1 MKLKRKF
8 FVIALAFMMVFSM
21 LPMQG
26 FASDSV
32 PTLFIC
38 RSETDFIKD
47 NSNLSID
54 KYNGSITLGATSQ
67 FGNKQIESVY
77 LVTIQASAKLSIHTK
92 SIWDEEIGD
101 FKVDNNITSTF
112 NTPLN
117 TANSIS
123 LPNDD
128 GETIDP
134 PKEINAANF
143 SNYIVTVSELEA
155 AGISFESNSTL
166 DRTSEYYFFAISNTN
181 CQEAEFSAAK
191 LYGVLIQ
198 KKVSTE
204 GVDKNALQ
212 AEIAKV
218 TGENAEQYPHKS
230 GDRYNGN
237 DVSKVGFWNEMIPA
251 LTKAQEVDKRQSATK
266 SEVAEATQELAAAI
280 SKLIPSTQA
289 NTTKLYE
296 ALQDLL
302 TENAGY
308 TAVSWDNYV
317 TAKETAQT
325 LFDGLF
331 REKEGKRVATENN
344 KAEKQGDIDNAAKV
358 LTAAKEDLLQSKGLE
373 ERIALWK
380 EASTWLLAQ
389 NQQVQ
394 QGKYTEASADA
405 WNTAY
410 ASLQKA
416 KQEGYQTQSRYNAY
430 TSSVVALSTAYYNLQ
445 DSNTEDITVHVR
457 VTDNFGAMFPEY
469 AIQDAATAT
478 FDQHVTLGS
487 GNKTIS
493 ALLSAM
499 DYNDTPKE
507 KTPSNGEQYG
517 EGWKNPEVMVYIN
530 GTLAVNR
537 SEYIDSWQGYIGKTE
552 DGKLNTSRLYFDVQL
567 HDKDE
572 IVILR
577 ALGPGYNYY
586 GDISAGV
593 ADYNFYYG
601 SLALL
606 NIKENVI
613 EVEAGKTFTVNVE
626 KTTAAAEA
634 KKATTNASDVS
645 LFLSE
650 KQETEDA
657 AKAAPALEAVGSK
670 TDIDGKATATLYKEG
685 WYRLGAVNVTPQTP
699 TIGNNNGEMS
709 GGKFPNLAAGDYVLV
724 HVVPSTDTATVRK
737 TLQAELDEVYRAY
750 AEGFYGE
757 DAEAVKTLYN
767 KASKAIAS
775 AELLGDAYDAKENA
789 IARMQQLQKTHKIAN
804 DRTVEQMLWYLDRL
818 PSQEEVAKGGF
829 TKANRQRFENLKEV
843 YDKATSYQK
852 KLLDGQ
858 QSTQYEALRKAYG
871 ENGESLPAQRLATV
885 KVTIEGDA
893 SATKTYPLQ
902 CSHSYERKEKMY
914 YNEQGQQMITRNS
927 EYGTFGPSGYTGQAR
942 ILGTFDSESFKM
954 LEGSDYYVFDLY
966 TSLKGNISNIVGQP
980 VSKLGYEIYKIEV
993 DGAEVRNSSISKSV
1007 PRSTAIEPIFDK
1019 DGKYVSGL
1027 WRLATVSIANTPAN
1041 DIHIKVYVRSSDTV
1055 KSLAEYQTI
1064 AKEAL
1069 DTKYQSY
1076 QKAGYTT
1083 DGWAALAKAYQDGLN
1098 SIDKITDEANAK
1110 TLVENAKQAALT
1122 AMAAVKTRAQEQ
1134 QSSTP
1139 GETTGKLGSVTVTIS
1154 NTTLSGKDV
1163 DGKDVPASMQGT
1175 FIAETMPLNEN
1186 TTMMSVILDA
1196 LERKGYRWEGTG
1208 GATATGK
1215 DITYIAAITNPE
1227 GYRMAEFTGGPESG
1241 WMGTLNDWFVNLGF
1255 NNFDAKD
1262 GKLVDGDVIAVQYT
1276 CNLGKDIGSDWGN
1289 PDTSLSAMSVSGGKL
1304 TPNFTKSQKSYT
1316 LVKSGSS
1323 VNVSAT
1329 AYNKNY
1335 QVRMYLNS
1343 KTGSNYYRS
1352 GESIPVKAGDTIYV
1366 GVGGKGWPSMNSNAG
1381 YQIRFNETWYEIK
1394 VVDSASGKEVAKL
1407 IDDIGKISYSNY
1419 KSKVDTVQTARNGYD
1434 ALTAEAKKEVKNYS
1448 TLQEAEKSLTF
1459 YQQID
1464 DAKAKLAALPKL
1476 TNPTQAQANAYRS
1489 QINEAT
1495 AAYKKLSAEQQKYI
1509 TKADVENYNALAKA
1523 LGVSTIVGADAAPES
1538 PVETTGKTGSATT
1551 TSPTEVKV
1559 SGTTAAA
1566 TVKAENQSE
1575 ILKQAAE
1582 KKSAEIILEVSKADS
1597 KGAEN
1602 VQMQLETSFVKNISD
1617 KTNASL
1623 TLDTANGRV
1632 SFDQE
1637 ALKVIISEA
1646 KGATIT
1652 LEVTKVSKP
1661 TEAQKKAAGTNGDI
1675 FSLLV
1680 KSGDKIISE
1689 FNKGKATVRVE
1700 IPAKLADKKVAA
1712 IYIADDA
1719 KIEQL
1724 AGKVLT
1730 IGGKKFY
1737 EFTTPHFSTF
1747 ALVDAEELGL
1757 EVEEPQVDAKALT
1770 AKLTPVARS
1779 AKTAKKNVKVT
1790 VSLDKQDKAII
1801 KELKDAGYT
1810 VKYRFYRST
1819 KKAASYKS
1827 TVTKKTAS
1835 YTNTSGKKGT
1845 KYFYKVQARAYDEN
1859 GKLIA
1864 KTALKQCKYASRTW
1878 TKVK

>member
-1 MKLKRKF
+1 MKHKGKKIFAIFL
-8 FVIALAFMMVFSM
+8 VLAMLFSM
-21 LPMQG
+21 SSVS
-26 FASDSV
+26 FAD
-32 PTLFIC
+32 TAD
-38 RSETDFIKD
+38 TTTGY
-47 NSNLSID
+47 NLT
-54 KYNGSITLGATSQ
+54 G
-67 FGNKQIESVY
+67 FGNKVGSTSFGNDISIEDSDGTKLEKTCVETKERYESSILADIYYELYTVDGIGKDSV
-77 LVTIQASAKLSIHTK
+77 
-92 SIWDEEIGD
+92 
-101 FKVDNNITSTF
+101 
-112 NTPLN
+112 
-117 TANSIS
+117 
-123 LPNDD
+123 
-128 GETIDP
+128 
-134 PKEINAANF
+134 NF
-143 SNYIVTVSELEA
+143 SNQDTETNYRLYDVLYSDASIDTAVSLEK
-155 AGISFESNSTL
+155 
-166 DRTSEYYFFAISNTN
+166 Y
-181 CQEAEFSAAK
+181 
-191 LYGVLIQ
+191 
-198 KKVSTE
+198 KVSYRALQNALTE
-204 GVDKNALQ
+204 NDFSYQADTNHAYSAVMLINDDWNRVLFFVFTTGTIQNNVDKSSLNA
-212 AEIAKV
+212 AIATAPKV
-218 TGENAEQYPHKS
+218 DGSDALHHHEN
-230 GDRYNGN
+230 DRYNGN
-237 DVSKVGFWNEMIPA
+237 ETSQKGFWEEYKTAYANAEKESKSGAATEESVARA
-251 LTKAQEVDKRQSATK
+251 LSDLQN
-266 SEVAEATQELAAAI
+266 AI

-296 ALQDLL
+296 ALQGLL

-317 TAKETAQT
+317 TAKETAQS

-331 REKEGKRVATENN
+331 TAGEDGKRVATDQNT
-344 KAEKQGDIDNAAKV
+344 KAKQVEIENAAKV
-358 LTAAKEDLLQSKGLE
+358 LNAAKEDLLQSKGLE

-394 QGKYTEASADA
+394 QGQYTEASTSA
-405 WNTAY
+405 WNTAF

-416 KQEGYQTQSRYNAY
+416 KQEGYQTQSRYDAY
-430 TSSVVALSTAYYNLQ
+430 TSSVVALSTAYYKLQ
-445 DSNTEDITVHVR
+445 DSNTKDITVHVR
-457 VTDNFGAMFPEY
+457 VADNFGAMFPEY
-469 AIQDAATAT
+469 AIEDPATAT
-478 FDQHVTLGS
+478 FDQNVTLGS

-493 ALLSAM
+493 TLLREMS
-499 DYNDTPKE
+499 YNDTPKT
-507 KTPSNGEQYG
+507 KTPSSGTQYG

-552 DGKLNTSRLYFDVQL
+552 DGKLNTSKLYFDVQL
-567 HDKDE
+567 HDGDE

-586 GDISAGV
+586 GDIAAGV
-593 ADYNFYYG
+593 AKYNFYYG

-613 EVEAGKTFTVNVE
+613 KVEAGKPFTVNVE

-634 KKATTNASDVS
+634 KKATIAASNVS

-670 TDIDGKATATLYKEG
+670 TDLEGKASATLYKEG
-685 WYRLGAVNVTPQTP
+685 WYRLGAVDVTPQTP

-737 TLQAELDEVYRAY
+737 ALQAELDEVYHAY

-789 IARMQQLQKTHKIAN
+789 IARMQQLQKTHKTAN
-804 DRTVEQMLWYLDRL
+804 DRTVEQMVWYLDRL
-818 PSQEEVAKGGF
+818 PSQEEAANGGF
-829 TKANRQRFENLKEV
+829 TEAYRQRFENLKEV

-852 KLLDGQ
+852 KLLDGK
-858 QSTQYEALRKAYG
+858 QSAQYEALRKAYG

-902 CSHSYERKEKMY
+902 CSHSYGRKEKMY
-914 YNEQGQQMITRNS
+914 YNEQGQQMITQNS

-942 ILGTFDSESFKM
+942 ILGTFDSEDFKM

-966 TSLKGNISNIVGQP
+966 TSLTGNISDIVGQP

-993 DGAEVRNSSISKSV
+993 DGAEVKNSSISKSV
-1007 PRSTAIEPIFDK
+1007 PRSTAIEPIFNAE
-1019 DGKYVSGL
+1019 GKYVSGL

-1041 DIHIKVYVRSSDTV
+1041 DIHIKVYVRSSDKP

-1064 AKEAL
+1064 AKEEI

-1076 QKAGYTT
+1076 KKADYTT

-1098 SIDKITDEANAK
+1098 SIDKITEEANAK

-1134 QSSTP
+1134 QSPTP

-1163 DGKDVPASMQGT
+1163 DGKAVPASMQGT

-1196 LERKGYRWEGTG
+1196 LERNGYQWEGTG

-1215 DITYIAAITNPE
+1215 DITYIAAITNPD

-1255 NNFDAKD
+1255 NNFGTKD

-1276 CNLGKDIGSDWGN
+1276 CKLGRDIGSDWGN

-1304 TPNFTKSQKSYT
+1304 TPAFAKGQKSYT

-1352 GESIPVKAGDTIYV
+1352 GESIPIKAGDTIYV
-1366 GVGGKGWPSMNSNAG
+1366 GIGGRGWPSMNSNKG
-1381 YQIRFNETWYEIK
+1381 YQISFEETWYEIK
-1394 VVDSASGKEVAKL
+1394 VVDSASGSEIAKL
-1407 IDDIGKISYSNY
+1407 IDGIGKISYSNY
-1419 KSKVDTVQTARNGYD
+1419 KSKVDAVQTARNGYD

-1509 TKADVENYNALAKA
+1509 TKVDVENYNALAKA

-1551 TSPTEVKV
+1551 TAPTEVKV

-1582 KKSAEIILEVSKADS
+1582 KKSAEIILEVAASDT

-1602 VQMQLETSFVKNISD
+1602 VQLQLETSFVKNISD
-1617 KTNASL
+1617 KTNARL
-1623 TLDTANGRV
+1623 ILDTANGRV

-1637 ALKVIISEA
+1637 ALKAIIGEA
-1646 KGATIT
+1646 KGSTIII
-1652 LEVTKVSKP
+1652 EIAKVTKP

-1675 FSLLV
+1675 FRLVV

-1700 IPAKLADKKVAA
+1700 IPAKLTDKKVAA
-1712 IYIADDA
+1712 IHIADDA

-1724 AGKVLT
+1724 AGRTLT
-1730 IGGKKFY
+1730 ISGKKFY
-1737 EFTTPHFSTF
+1737 EFTTPHFSAF
-1747 ALVDAEELGL
+1747 ALVDAEKLGL

-1845 KYFYKVQARAYDEN
+1845 KYFYKVQVRVYDEN
-1859 GKLIA
+1859 GKLTA

-1878 TKVK
+1878 SK

>member
-117 TANSIS
+117 TANSIN

-198 KKVSTE
+198 KKVSTA
-204 GVDKNALQ
+204 GVDKRALQ

-251 LTKAQEVDKRQSATK
+251 LTKAQEVEKRQSATK

-289 NTTKLYE
+289 NTTMLYE
-296 ALQDLL
+296 ALQGLL

-317 TAKETAQT
+317 KAKETAQT

-394 QGKYTEASADA
+394 KGQYTEASTSA
-405 WNTAY
+405 WNTAF

-416 KQEGYQTQSRYNAY
+416 MQDGYQTQSRYDAY

-457 VTDNFGAMFPEY
+457 VADNFGAMFPEY
-469 AIQDAATAT
+469 AIEDAATAT

-487 GNKTIS
+487 GNKTIR
-493 ALLSAM
+493 ALLHAM
-499 DYNDTPKE
+499 SYNDTPKT
-507 KTPSNGEQYG
+507 KTPSSGTQYG

-537 SEYIDSWQGYIGKTE
+537 TGSSPRDWQGYIGKNA
-552 DGKLNTSRLYFDVQL
+552 DGKLNTSTLNFDVQL
-567 HDKDE
+567 HNGDD

-577 ALGPGYNYY
+577 ALGPGFNYY

-593 ADYNFYYG
+593 AGYNFYYG

-606 NIKENVI
+606 NIKENMI

-657 AKAAPALEAVGSK
+657 AKTAPALEAVGSK
-670 TDIDGKATATLYKEG
+670 TDANGKATTTLYKEG
-685 WYRLGAVNVTPQTP
+685 WYRLATVDVTPQTP
-699 TIGNNNGEMS
+699 TIGNNNGDES
-709 GGKFPNLAAGDYVLV
+709 GGNFPNLAAGDYVLV
-724 HVVPSTDTATVRK
+724 HVTSSADTSAARAS
-737 TLQAELDEVYRAY
+737 LQAELDQVYRTY
-750 AEGFYGE
+750 AEGFYGT
-757 DAEAVKTLYN
+757 DADTVRTLYRN
-767 KASKAIAS
+767 TSQTIANS
-775 AELLGDAYDAKENA
+775 TLLGEAYDAQEAA
-789 IARMQQLQKTHKIAN
+789 IAKLKQLQEEYGGHN
-804 DRTVEQMLWYLDRL
+804 DRVLEQMTWHLDNL
-818 PSQEEVAKGGF
+818 PSVEEAAAGGF
-829 TKANRQRFENLKEV
+829 TQAYAQRFATLKNTYET
-843 YDKATSYQK
+843 ATDYQRS
-852 KLLDGQ
+852 LLNGQ
-858 QSTQYEALRKAYG
+858 QSAQYEALKKLYG
-871 ENGESLPAQRLATV
+871 TDGAALPAQRFATV
-885 KVTIEGDA
+885 KVTIEGDQSLKDKLIYSNYYWRNEGWKWVYA
-893 SATKTYPLQ
+893 EAREKW
-902 CSHSYERKEKMY
+902 EKEWQV
-914 YNEQGQQMITRNS
+914 NQT
-927 EYGTFGPSGYTGQAR
+927 YGTFGKNLA
-942 ILGTFDSESFKM
+942 GTFDSDDFKV
-954 LEGSDYYVFDLY
+954 LEGSEGYIFSIYHKEGKWQY
-966 TSLKGNISNIVGQP
+966 AGQP
-980 VSKLGYEIYKIEV
+980 VTALGYEIYKIEV
-993 DGAEVRNSSISKSV
+993 DGAENVESRIAKTVPTGTDSIRDSNGKSINNIYNLGSV
-1007 PRSTAIEPIFDK
+1007 TI
-1019 DGKYVSGL
+1019 
-1027 WRLATVSIANTPAN
+1027 TNTPAN
-1041 DIHIKVYVRSSDTV
+1041 DIHIKVYVRSSDKP

-1064 AKEAL
+1064 AKEEL

-1076 QKAGYTT
+1076 KKANYTT
-1083 DGWAALAKAYQDGLN
+1083 AGWAALAKAYQDGLN

-1134 QSSTP
+1134 QSQTP

-1215 DITYIAAITNPE
+1215 DITYIAAITNPD

-1323 VNVSAT
+1323 INVSAT

-1366 GVGGKGWPSMNSNAG
+1366 GVGGRSWPSMNNNPGFKIQFS
-1381 YQIRFNETWYEIK
+1381 ETWYEIK
-1394 VVDSASGKEVAKL
+1394 VVDSASSSEVVKL
-1407 IDDIGKISYSNY
+1407 IDGIGKISYSNY

-1464 DAKAKLAALPKL
+1464 DAKAKLAVLPKL

-1523 LGVSTIVGADAAPES
+1523 LGVSTISGSDQAPES
-1538 PVETTGKTGSATT
+1538 PVETTGKSDSATT

-1559 SGTTAAA
+1559 SGTTGAV
-1566 TVKAENQSE
+1566 TVKADNQKE
-1575 ILKQAAE
+1575 ILKQAKE
-1582 KKSAEIILEVSKADS
+1582 KKSTQVVLVVANSDA
-1597 KGAEN
+1597 KGAEKLELNLDKSFLESLLKDTSAKLVVKTPLGQKTYERDELQKLVNETTGTTVKAEINKDN
-1602 VQMQLETSFVKNISD
+1602 V
-1617 KTNASL
+1617 
-1623 TLDTANGRV
+1623 DTAA
-1632 SFDQE
+1632 E
-1637 ALKVIISEA
+1637 E
-1646 KGATIT
+1646 
-1652 LEVTKVSKP
+1652 P
-1661 TEAQKKAAGTNGDI
+1661 
-1675 FSLLV
+1675 
-1680 KSGDKIISE
+1680 
-1689 FNKGKATVRVE
+1689 
-1700 IPAKLADKKVAA
+1700 
-1712 IYIADDA
+1712 ADDNAA
-1719 KIEQL
+1719 KIE
-1724 AGKVLT
+1724 K
-1730 IGGKKFY
+1730 
-1737 EFTTPHFSTF
+1737 
-1747 ALVDAEELGL
+1747 
-1757 EVEEPQVDAKALT
+1757 AKSIIKDLKLT
-1770 AKLTPVARS
+1770 ARS
-1779 AKTAKKNVKVT
+1779 SKTAKKNIKAVLKSDTRVKT
-1790 VSLDKQDKAII
+1790 SI
-1801 KELKDAGYT
+1801 KELKDLGFT

-1819 KKAASYKS
+1819 KKAAGYKAA
-1827 TVTKKTAS
+1827 VTKKTAS

-1845 KYFYKVQARAYDEN
+1845 KYFYKVQVRVYDEN
-1859 GKLIA
+1859 GKLVA

-1878 TKVK
+1878 TKAK

>member
-1 MKLKRKF
+1 MKSKRKF
-8 FVIALAFMMVFSM
+8 LAIVLAFMMVFSLIPSLSFADM
-21 LPMQG
+21 PETFPLPLQVKTT
-26 FASDSV
+26 SDGDPLPIQKDVNGKWIVSV
-32 PTLFIC
+32 PTGTGNIFISNVTGC
-38 RSETDFIKD
+38 ALIDNEAGEIEYLIFNDDVAKD
-47 NSNLSID
+47 NGLEVAKPNTRGEYEANLSD
-54 KYNGSITLGATSQ
+54 FGITDENYIAALYISD
-67 FGNKQIESVY
+67 NNLNQIALYIS
-77 LVTIQASAKLSIHTK
+77 QAS
-92 SIWDEEIGD
+92 E
-101 FKVDNNITSTF
+101 
-112 NTPLN
+112 
-117 TANSIS
+117 
-123 LPNDD
+123 LP
-128 GETIDP
+128 
-134 PKEINAANF
+134 
-143 SNYIVTVSELEA
+143 
-155 AGISFESNSTL
+155 
-166 DRTSEYYFFAISNTN
+166 
-181 CQEAEFSAAK
+181 
-191 LYGVLIQ
+191 
-198 KKVSTE
+198 
-204 GVDKNALQ
+204 
-212 AEIAKV
+212 IAKEKLNEAILKAPQ
-218 TGENAEQYPHKS
+218 TGYHKTD
-230 GDRYNGN
+230 DRYNGN
-237 DVSKVGFWNEMIPA
+237 QASSEGFWKEYQDVLTQATAVNEHPAATQQNVDDALQA
-251 LTKAQEVDKRQSATK
+251 LTD
-266 SEVAEATQELAAAI
+266 AI

-289 NTTKLYE
+289 NTTMLYE
-296 ALQDLL
+296 ALQGIRNLP
-302 TENAGY
+302 TENTGY

-317 TAKETAQT
+317 KAKETAQAE
-325 LFDGLF
+325 FNGLF
-331 REKEGKRVATENN
+331 EDTVVDGEVKRVAN
-344 KAEKQGDIDNAAKV
+344 AEKNIATRQTEINNYAKILNAAK
-358 LTAAKEDLLQSKGLE
+358 ADLLGSKGLE

-394 QGKYTEASADA
+394 QGQYTEASAGA

-410 ASLQKA
+410 VSLQKA
-416 KQEGYQTQSRYNAY
+416 KQEGYQTQSRYDAY
-430 TSSVVALSTAYYNLQ
+430 TSSVVALSTAYYDLQ
-445 DSNTEDITVHVR
+445 DSNTKDITVHVR
-457 VTDNFGAMFPEY
+457 VADNFGAMFPEH
-469 AIQDAATAT
+469 AITDAKTAT
-478 FDQHVTLGS
+478 FDQDVTLGQ

-499 DYNDTPKE
+499 GYDDTPKE
-507 KTPSNGEQYG
+507 KTPSKGTQYG

-530 GTLAVNR
+530 DTLAVNR
-537 SEYIDSWQGYIGKTE
+537 TGSSPRDWQGYIGKNA
-552 DGKLNTSRLYFDVQL
+552 DGKLNTSTLNFDVQL
-567 HDKDE
+567 HNGDD

-593 ADYNFYYG
+593 AGYNFYYG

-613 EVEAGKTFTVNVE
+613 EVEAGNPFTVNVE

-634 KKATTNASDVS
+634 KKATTSASDVS

-670 TDIDGKATATLYKEG
+670 TDLEGKATATLYKEG

-767 KASKAIAS
+767 EASKAIAS

-843 YDKATSYQK
+843 YDAATSYQK

-871 ENGESLPAQRLATV
+871 ENGERLPAQKLATV

-893 SATKTYPLQ
+893 SATETYPLQ
-902 CSHSYERKEKMY
+902 CSHSYWRDEKMY

-927 EYGTFGPSGYTGQAR
+927 EYGTFGPSWNIGQAR
-942 ILGTFDSESFKM
+942 ILGEFNSESFKM

-966 TSLKGNISNIVGQP
+966 TSLKGDISNIVGQP

-993 DGAEVRNSSISKSV
+993 DGAEVKNSSISKSV

-1041 DIHIKVYVRSSDTV
+1041 DIHIKVYVRSSDKP

-1122 AMAAVKTRAQEQ
+1122 AMAAVKTRAQQ
-1134 QSSTP
+1134 QSQTP

-1215 DITYIAAITNPE
+1215 DITYIAAITNPG

-1276 CNLGKDIGSDWGN
+1276 CKLGRDIGSDWGN

-1304 TPNFTKSQKSYT
+1304 TPAFAKGQKSYT

-1381 YQIRFNETWYEIK
+1381 YQIRFDETWYEIK

-1419 KSKVDTVQTARNGYD
+1419 KSKVDAVQTARNGYD

-1464 DAKAKLAALPKL
+1464 DAKTKLAALPKL

-1582 KKSAEIILEVSKADS
+1582 KKSAEIVLEVAASETKGADS
-1597 KGAEN
+1597 
-1602 VQMQLETSFVKNISD
+1602 VQLSLDVTFVKNVAD
-1617 KTNASL
+1617 KTNADL
-1623 TLDTANGRV
+1623 TVNTENGKVTLD
-1632 SFDQE
+1632 QE
-1637 ALKVIISEA
+1637 TIKTVLAEA
-1646 KGATIT
+1646 KGSTI
-1652 LEVTKVSKP
+1652 LIEIAKVTKP

-1712 IYIADDA
+1712 IHIADDG

-1724 AGKVLT
+1724 AGRTLT

-1747 ALVDAEELGL
+1747 ALVDAEELRL

-1819 KKAASYKS
+1819 KKAAGYKAA
-1827 TVTKKTAS
+1827 VTKKTAS

-1845 KYFYKVQARAYDEN
+1845 KYFYKVQVRVYDEN

-1864 KTALKQCKYASRTW
+1864 KTALKQCKYANRTW
-1878 TKVK
+1878 TKAK

>member
-1 MKLKRKF
+1 MRKEKRIKKWILRT
-8 FVIALAFMMVFSM
+8 VLLILCMALV
-21 LPMQG
+21 
-26 FASDSV
+26 V
-32 PTLFIC
+32 PTTPIAYA
-38 RSETDFIKD
+38 SEP
-47 NSNLSID
+47 
-54 KYNGSITLGATSQ
+54 
-67 FGNKQIESVY
+67 
-77 LVTIQASAKLSIHTK
+77 
-92 SIWDEEIGD
+92 
-101 FKVDNNITSTF
+101 
-112 NTPLN
+112 TP
-117 TANSIS
+117 SIS
-123 LPNDD
+123 LLDESNNPIDVRLVNRITTPRGFDSSLYLIENYSGSTVTVQAAENTNYRIQKLNDFTNGTNISKDSISLKEYSIGYNELNANTNRVKSEYFPNYEFDSTWQFAGFYFLQARPTRSVYAFVFKT
-128 GETIDP
+128 GEAQSEAD
-134 PKEINAANF
+134 KSALNAA
-143 SNYIVTVSELEA
+143 IATA
-155 AGISFESNSTL
+155 P
-166 DRTSEYYFFAISNTN
+166 
-181 CQEAEFSAAK
+181 
-191 LYGVLIQ
+191 
-198 KKVSTE
+198 KVDGS
-204 GVDKNALQ
+204 DALHHH
-212 AEIAKV
+212 
-218 TGENAEQYPHKS
+218 EN
-230 GDRYNGN
+230 DRYNGN
-237 DVSKVGFWNEMIPA
+237 ETSQKGFWEEYKTAYANAEKESKSGAATEGSVAKA
-251 LTKAQEVDKRQSATK
+251 LSDLQS
-266 SEVAEATQELAAAI
+266 AI
-280 SKLIPSTQA
+280 SKLIPSSQA
-289 NTTKLYE
+289 NTTLLYE
-296 ALQDLL
+296 ALQGIQNLPETNEKW
-302 TENAGY
+302 TE
-308 TAVSWDNYV
+308 VSWSKYV
-317 TAKETAQT
+317 EAKGTAQT
-325 LFDGLF
+325 VFDSLFE
-331 REKEGKRVATENN
+331 EKEGKRVATENN
-344 KAEKQGDIDNAAKV
+344 KAEKQGNIDNAAKV
-358 LTAAKEDLLQSKGLE
+358 LTAAKEDLLESKGLE

-394 QGKYTEASADA
+394 QGQYTEASADA

-410 ASLQKA
+410 ASLKNAMQD
-416 KQEGYQTQSRYNAY
+416 GYQTQSRYDAY

-445 DSNTEDITVHVR
+445 DSNTKDITVHVR
-457 VTDNFGAMFPEY
+457 VADNFGAMFPEY
-469 AIQDAATAT
+469 AIKDPATAT

-493 ALLSAM
+493 ALLHAM
-499 DYNDTPKE
+499 SYNDTPKT
-507 KTPSNGEQYG
+507 KTPSSGTQYG

-537 SEYIDSWQGYIGKTE
+537 SEYIDSWQGYIGKTR
-552 DGKLNTSRLYFDVQL
+552 DGKLNTSNLYFDVQL
-567 HDKDE
+567 HDGDE

-577 ALGPGYNYY
+577 ALGPGYSYY
-586 GDISAGV
+586 GDIAAGV
-593 ADYNFYYG
+593 AKYNFYYG

-613 EVEAGKTFTVNVE
+613 EVEAGKLFTVNVE

-634 KKATTNASDVS
+634 KKATIGASNVS

-650 KQETEDA
+650 KRETEDA

-670 TDIDGKATATLYKEG
+670 TDLEGKASATLYKEG
-685 WYRLGAVNVTPQTP
+685 WYRLGAVDVTPQTP

-737 TLQAELDEVYRAY
+737 ALQAELDEVYRAY

-767 KASKAIAS
+767 EASNAIAS
-775 AELLGDAYDAKENA
+775 SELLGDAYDAKENA
-789 IARMQQLQKTHKIAN
+789 IARMQQLQKTHKTAN
-804 DRTVEQMLWYLDRL
+804 DRTVEQMVWYLDRL
-818 PSQEEVAKGGF
+818 PSQEEAANGGF
-829 TKANRQRFENLKEV
+829 TEAYRQRFENLKEV

-852 KLLDGQ
+852 KLLDGK

-871 ENGESLPAQRLATV
+871 ENGESLPAQKLATV

-902 CSHSYERKEKMY
+902 CSHSYWRKEKMY
-914 YNEQGQQMITRNS
+914 YNEQGQQMITQNS

-993 DGAEVRNSSISKSV
+993 DGAEVKNSSISKSV

-1041 DIHIKVYVRSSDTV
+1041 DIHIKVYVRSSDKP

-1110 TLVENAKQAALT
+1110 TLVENAKQAALA
-1122 AMAAVKTRAQEQ
+1122 AMAAVKTRAQQ
-1134 QSSTP
+1134 QSQTP

-1255 NNFDAKD
+1255 NNFGTKD

-1276 CNLGKDIGSDWGN
+1276 CKLGRDIGSDWGN

-1304 TPNFTKSQKSYT
+1304 TPAFAKGQKSYT

-1343 KTGSNYYRS
+1343 KTGSNHYRS
-1352 GESIPVKAGDTIYV
+1352 GESIPIKAGDTIYV
-1366 GVGGKGWPSMNSNAG
+1366 GIGGRGWPSMNSNPGFAI
-1381 YQIRFNETWYEIK
+1381 QFSETWYEIK
-1394 VVDSASGKEVAKL
+1394 VVDSASGSEVAKL
-1407 IDDIGKISYSNY
+1407 IDGIGKISYSNY
-1419 KSKVDTVQTARNGYD
+1419 KSKVDAVQTARNGYD

-1448 TLQEAEKSLTF
+1448 TLQEAEKSLAF

-1476 TNPTQAQANAYRS
+1476 TNPTQTQANAYRS

-1495 AAYKKLSAEQQKYI
+1495 AAFNKLSAEQQKYI

-1523 LGVSTIVGADAAPES
+1523 LGVSTISGSDQAPES
-1538 PVETTGKTGSATT
+1538 PVETTGKSGSATT

-1582 KKSAEIILEVSKADS
+1582 NKSAEIVLEVAASDTKGADS
-1597 KGAEN
+1597 
-1602 VQMQLETSFVKNISD
+1602 VQLQLETSFVKNISD

-1623 TLDTANGRV
+1623 TLDTENGRV

-1637 ALKVIISEA
+1637 VLKTIISEA
-1646 KGATIT
+1646 KGNTVTI
-1652 LEVTKVSKP
+1652 EITKVTKP

-1675 FSLLV
+1675 FRLLV
-1680 KSGDKIISE
+1680 KSGDKIISD

-1712 IYIADDA
+1712 IYLADDA

-1730 IGGKKFY
+1730 VGGKKFY

-1819 KKAASYKS
+1819 KKAAGYKAA
-1827 TVTKKTAS
+1827 VTKKTAS

-1845 KYFYKVQARAYDEN
+1845 KYYYKVQVRVYDAN
-1859 GKLIA
+1859 GKLAA
-1864 KTALKQCKYASRTW
+1864 KTALKQCRYASRTW
-1878 TKVK
+1878 TKTK

>member
-1 MKLKRKF
+1 MMKEFNFKKLLSKLVCVMFCISAFLPTSF
-8 FVIALAFMMVFSM
+8 FV
-21 LPMQG
+21 G
-26 FASDSV
+26 NFAWANS
-32 PTLFIC
+32 TLSFQI
-38 RSETDFIKD
+38 RSEDGKNVEATYVD
-47 NSNLSID
+47 SD
-54 KYNGSITLGATSQ
+54 KYGSVFEISNTTGAITLVDTNDEIAAICKIKEGYNCKDDIKGSEDKTYVADLSNFTAT
-67 FGNKQIESVY
+67 IEDLDYYVVY
-77 LVTIQASAKLSIHTK
+77 YYPNLKLDGTAKYSYIEVRNDK
-92 SIWDEEIGD
+92 G
-101 FKVDNNITSTF
+101 FSTF
-112 NTPLN
+112 LIFKTGY
-117 TANSIS
+117 T
-123 LPNDD
+123 
-128 GETIDP
+128 GETID
-134 PKEINAANF
+134 K
-143 SNYIVTVSELEA
+143 TLLEK
-155 AGISFESNSTL
+155 
-166 DRTSEYYFFAISNTN
+166 AI
-181 CQEAEFSAAK
+181 QEAP
-191 LYGVLIQ
+191 Q
-198 KKVSTE
+198 
-204 GVDKNALQ
+204 
-212 AEIAKV
+212 
-218 TGENAEQYPHKS
+218 TGYHKTD
-230 GDRYNGN
+230 DRYNGN
-237 DVSKVGFWNEMIPA
+237 ETSQKGFWEEYKTAYANAEKESKSSA
-251 LTKAQEVDKRQSATK
+251 ATK
-266 SEVAEATQELAAAI
+266 ESVARALSDLQNAI
-280 SKLIPSTQA
+280 SKLIPSKQA
-289 NTTKLYE
+289 NTTLLYE
-296 ALQDLL
+296 ALQDIQNLPE
-302 TENAGY
+302 TNETW

-317 TAKETAQT
+317 KAKETAQAE
-325 LFDGLF
+325 FNGLF
-331 REKEGKRVATENN
+331 EDTVVDGEVKRVAN
-344 KAEKQGDIDNAAKV
+344 AEKNIATRQTEINNYAKILNAAK
-358 LTAAKEDLLQSKGLE
+358 KDLLGSKGLE

-394 QGKYTEASADA
+394 QGQYTEASKGA
-405 WNTAY
+405 WNTAF

-416 KQEGYQTQSRYNAY
+416 KQEGYQTQSRYDAY

-457 VTDNFGAMFPEY
+457 VADNFGAMFPEY
-469 AIQDAATAT
+469 AIKDPATAT

-493 ALLSAM
+493 ALLHAM
-499 DYNDTPKE
+499 SYNDMPKT
-507 KTPSNGEQYG
+507 KTPSSGTQYG

-552 DGKLNTSRLYFDVQL
+552 DGKLNTSQLYFDVQL
-567 HDKDE
+567 HDGDE

-586 GDISAGV
+586 GDIAAGG

-634 KKATTNASDVS
+634 KKTTTSASDVS

-670 TDIDGKATATLYKEG
+670 TDLEGKATATLYKEG

-789 IARMQQLQKTHKIAN
+789 IAHMQQLQKTHKIAN

-829 TKANRQRFENLKEV
+829 TKAYRQRFENLKEV
-843 YDKATSYQK
+843 YDAATSYQK

-871 ENGESLPAQRLATV
+871 KDGSSLPAQRLATV
-885 KVTIEGDA
+885 KVTIEGDV
-893 SATKTYPLQ
+893 SVTEKYPLA
-902 CSHSYERKEKMY
+902 CSHYYWRYEKLY
-914 YNEQGQQMITRNS
+914 YNEQGQQMTEQNP
-927 EYGTFGPSGYTGQAR
+927 EYGTFDPYKGQAQ
-942 ILGTFDSESFKM
+942 ILGEFNSENFKM
-954 LEGSDYYVFDLY
+954 LEGSEVYIFDLY
-966 TSLKGNISNIVGQP
+966 TKLTGNISGIVNQP

-993 DGAEVRNSSISKSV
+993 DGAEVRNSSIRKTI
-1007 PRSTAIEPIFDK
+1007 PNNNTASLVYTT
-1019 DGKYVSGL
+1019 DGKFVPSL
-1027 WRLATVSIANTPAN
+1027 WNLATVSIANTPGN
-1041 DIHIKVYVRSSDTV
+1041 DIHIKVYVRSSDKP

-1076 QKAGYTT
+1076 KKANYTT
-1083 DGWAALAKAYQDGLN
+1083 AGWAALAKAYQDGLN

-1175 FIAETMPLNEN
+1175 FITETMPLNEN

-1208 GATATGK
+1208 GTTATGK
-1215 DITYIAAITNPE
+1215 DITYIAAITNPD

-1381 YQIRFNETWYEIK
+1381 YQIRFDETWYEIK

-1407 IDDIGKISYSNY
+1407 IDGIGKISYSNY

-1434 ALTAEAKKEVKNYS
+1434 VLTAEAKKEVKNYS

-1495 AAYKKLSAEQQKYI
+1495 AAYKKLSEEQQKYI
-1509 TKADVENYNALAKA
+1509 TKVDVENYNALAKA

-1559 SGTTAAA
+1559 SGTTATV

-1597 KGAEN
+1597 KGADS
-1602 VQMQLETSFVKNISD
+1602 VQLSLDVTFVKNVAD
-1617 KTNASL
+1617 KTNADL
-1623 TLDTANGRV
+1623 TVNTENGKVTLD
-1632 SFDQE
+1632 QE
-1637 ALKVIISEA
+1637 TIKTVLAEA
-1646 KGATIT
+1646 KGSTI
-1652 LEVTKVSKP
+1652 LIEIAKVTKP

-1675 FSLLV
+1675 FKLVV

-1730 IGGKKFY
+1730 ISGKKYY

-1819 KKAASYKS
+1819 KIAASYKAA
-1827 TVTKKTAS
+1827 VTKKTAA

-1845 KYFYKVQARAYDEN
+1845 KYFYKVQARVYDEN
-1859 GKLIA
+1859 GKLVA

-1878 TKVK
+1878 TKAK

>member
-1 MKLKRKF
+1 MKRKGKKIF
-8 FVIALAFMMVFSM
+8 AIFLVLAMLFSM
-21 LPMQG
+21 SSVS
-26 FASDSV
+26 FADTV
-32 PTLFIC
+32 DT
-38 RSETDFIKD
+38 TTGY
-47 NSNLSID
+47 NLT
-54 KYNGSITLGATSQ
+54 G
-67 FGNKQIESVY
+67 FGNKVGSTSFGNDISIEDSDGTKLEKTCVETKERYESSILADIYYELYTVDGIGKDSV
-77 LVTIQASAKLSIHTK
+77 
-92 SIWDEEIGD
+92 
-101 FKVDNNITSTF
+101 
-112 NTPLN
+112 
-117 TANSIS
+117 
-123 LPNDD
+123 
-128 GETIDP
+128 
-134 PKEINAANF
+134 NF
-143 SNYIVTVSELEA
+143 SNQDTETNYRLYDVLYSDASIDTAVSLEK
-155 AGISFESNSTL
+155 
-166 DRTSEYYFFAISNTN
+166 Y
-181 CQEAEFSAAK
+181 
-191 LYGVLIQ
+191 
-198 KKVSTE
+198 KVSYRALQNALTE
-204 GVDKNALQ
+204 NGFSYQADTNHAYSAVMLINDDWNRVLFFVFTTGTIQNNVDKSSLNA
-212 AEIAKV
+212 AIATAPKV
-218 TGENAEQYPHKS
+218 DGSDALHHHEN
-230 GDRYNGN
+230 DRYNGN
-237 DVSKVGFWNEMIPA
+237 ETSQKGFWEEYETAYANAEKESKSGAATEESVARA
-251 LTKAQEVDKRQSATK
+251 LSDLQN
-266 SEVAEATQELAAAI
+266 AI

-394 QGKYTEASADA
+394 QGQYTEASKGA
-405 WNTAY
+405 WDTAF

-416 KQEGYQTQSRYNAY
+416 KQEGYQTQSRYDAY

-457 VTDNFGAMFPEY
+457 VADNFGAMFPEY

-493 ALLSAM
+493 ALLHAM
-499 DYNDTPKE
+499 SYDDTPKT
-507 KTPSNGEQYG
+507 KTPSSGTQYG

-537 SEYIDSWQGYIGKTE
+537 SKYIDSWQGYIGKTE
-552 DGKLNTSRLYFDVQL
+552 DGKLNISQLYFDVQL

-586 GDISAGV
+586 GDIAAGV
-593 ADYNFYYG
+593 AQYNFYYG

-670 TDIDGKATATLYKEG
+670 TDLEGKATATLYKEG

-699 TIGNNNGEMS
+699 TVGNNNGEMS

-843 YDKATSYQK
+843 YDAATSYQK
-852 KLLDGQ
+852 KLLDGK

-871 ENGESLPAQRLATV
+871 EDGSSLPEQRLATV

-893 SATKTYPLQ
+893 SAITKYPLQ
-902 CSHSYERKEKMY
+902 CSHSYWRDEKMY
-914 YNEQGQQMITRNS
+914 YNEQGQRMITRNS
-927 EYGTFGPSGYTGQAR
+927 EYGTFGPSWYTGQAR
-942 ILGTFDSESFKM
+942 ILGEFNSESFKM

-966 TSLKGNISNIVGQP
+966 TSLEGNISNIVGQP

-993 DGAEVRNSSISKSV
+993 DGAEVKNSSISKSV

-1027 WRLATVSIANTPAN
+1027 WRLANVRIANTPAN
-1041 DIHIKVYVRSSDTV
+1041 DIHIKVYVRSSDKP

-1076 QKAGYTT
+1076 KKANYTT

-1175 FIAETMPLNEN
+1175 FITETMPLNEN

-1196 LERKGYRWEGTG
+1196 LERNKYKWEGTG
-1208 GATATGK
+1208 GTTATGK
-1215 DITYIAAITNPE
+1215 DITYIAAITNPD

-1255 NNFDAKD
+1255 NNFDAAS

-1276 CNLGKDIGSDWGN
+1276 CKLGKDIGSDWGN

-1381 YQIRFNETWYEIK
+1381 YQISFNETWYEIK

-1419 KSKVDTVQTARNGYD
+1419 KSKVDAVQTARNGYD
-1434 ALTAEAKKEVKNYS
+1434 VLTAEAKKEVKNYS
-1448 TLQEAEKSLTF
+1448 TLQEAEKSLSF

-1464 DAKAKLAALPKL
+1464 DAKAKLAVLPKL

-1597 KGAEN
+1597 KGADS
-1602 VQMQLETSFVKNISD
+1602 VQLSLDVTFVKNVAD
-1617 KTNASL
+1617 KTNADL
-1623 TLDTANGRV
+1623 TVNTENGKVTLD
-1632 SFDQE
+1632 QE
-1637 ALKVIISEA
+1637 TLKTIISEA

-1675 FSLLV
+1675 FRLVV

-1730 IGGKKFY
+1730 IGGKKYY

-1757 EVEEPQVDAKALT
+1757 EVEETQVDAKALT
-1770 AKLTPVARS
+1770 AKLTLVARS

-1790 VSLDKQDKAII
+1790 TSLDKQDKAII

-1810 VKYRFYRST
+1810 VKYRFYRSS
-1819 KKAASYKS
+1819 KKAAGYKAA
-1827 TVTKKTAS
+1827 VTKKTAS

-1845 KYFYKVQARAYDEN
+1845 KYYYKVQVRVYDAN
-1859 GKLIA
+1859 GKLAA
-1864 KTALKQCKYASRTW
+1864 KTALKQCKYASRIW
-1878 TKVK
+1878 TR

>member
-1 MKLKRKF
+1 MMKEFNFKKLLSKLVCVMFCISAFLPTSF
-8 FVIALAFMMVFSM
+8 FV
-21 LPMQG
+21 G
-26 FASDSV
+26 NFAWANS
-32 PTLFIC
+32 TLSFQI
-38 RSETDFIKD
+38 RSEDGKNVEATYVD
-47 NSNLSID
+47 SD
-54 KYNGSITLGATSQ
+54 KYGSVFEISNTTGAITLVDTNDEIAAICKIKEGYNCKDDIKGSEDKTYVADLSNFTAT
-67 FGNKQIESVY
+67 IEDLDYYVVY
-77 LVTIQASAKLSIHTK
+77 YYPNLKLDGTAKYSYIEVRNDK
-92 SIWDEEIGD
+92 G
-101 FKVDNNITSTF
+101 FSTF
-112 NTPLN
+112 LIFKTGY
-117 TANSIS
+117 T
-123 LPNDD
+123 
-128 GETIDP
+128 GETID
-134 PKEINAANF
+134 K
-143 SNYIVTVSELEA
+143 TLLEK
-155 AGISFESNSTL
+155 
-166 DRTSEYYFFAISNTN
+166 AI
-181 CQEAEFSAAK
+181 QEAP
-191 LYGVLIQ
+191 Q
-198 KKVSTE
+198 
-204 GVDKNALQ
+204 
-212 AEIAKV
+212 
-218 TGENAEQYPHKS
+218 TGYHKTD
-230 GDRYNGN
+230 DRYNGN
-237 DVSKVGFWNEMIPA
+237 ETSQKGFWEEYKTAYANAEKESKSSA
-251 LTKAQEVDKRQSATK
+251 ATK
-266 SEVAEATQELAAAI
+266 ESVARALSDLQNAI

-302 TENAGY
+302 TENTGY

-317 TAKETAQT
+317 KAKETAQS

-331 REKEGKRVATENN
+331 AAGEDGKRVATDQNT
-344 KAEKQGDIDNAAKV
+344 AAKQREIENAATV

-394 QGKYTEASADA
+394 QGQYTEASKGA
-405 WNTAY
+405 WNTAF

-416 KQEGYQTQSRYNAY
+416 KQEGYQTQSRYDAY
-430 TSSVVALSTAYYNLQ
+430 TSSVVALSTAYYKLQ

-457 VTDNFGAMFPEY
+457 VADNFGAMFPEY
-469 AIQDAATAT
+469 AIQDPATAT
-478 FDQHVTLGS
+478 FDQNVTLGS

-499 DYNDTPKE
+499 GYDDTPKE
-507 KTPSNGEQYG
+507 KTPSTGTQYG

-537 SEYIDSWQGYIGKTE
+537 SKYIDSWQGYIGKTE
-552 DGKLNTSRLYFDVQL
+552 DGKLNISQLYFDVQL

-586 GDISAGV
+586 GDIAAGV
-593 ADYNFYYG
+593 AGYNFYYG

-634 KKATTNASDVS
+634 KKATTSASDVS

-670 TDIDGKATATLYKEG
+670 TDLEGKASATLYKEG

-724 HVVPSTDTATVRK
+724 HVVPSTDTETVRK
-737 TLQAELDEVYRAY
+737 TLQAELDEVYHAY

-804 DRTVEQMLWYLDRL
+804 DRTIEQMLWYLDRL

-843 YDKATSYQK
+843 YDAATSYQK

-871 ENGESLPAQRLATV
+871 EDGSSLPEQRLATV

-893 SATKTYPLQ
+893 SVTEKYPLA
-902 CSHSYERKEKMY
+902 CSHYYWRYEKLY
-914 YNEQGQQMITRNS
+914 YNEQGQQMREQNP
-927 EYGTFGPSGYTGQAR
+927 EYGTFDPYKGQAR
-942 ILGTFDSESFKM
+942 ILGEFNSENFKM
-954 LEGSDYYVFDLY
+954 LEGSEVYIFDLY
-966 TSLKGNISNIVGQP
+966 TKLTGNISGIVNQP

-993 DGAEVRNSSISKSV
+993 DGAEVRNSSIRKTI
-1007 PRSTAIEPIFDK
+1007 PNNNTASLVYTT
-1019 DGKYVSGL
+1019 DGKFVPAL
-1027 WRLATVSIANTPAN
+1027 WNLATVSIANTPGN

-1064 AKEAL
+1064 AKEEL

-1076 QKAGYTT
+1076 KKANYTT
-1083 DGWAALAKAYQDGLN
+1083 AGWTALAKAYQDGLN

-1110 TLVENAKQAALT
+1110 TLVENAKNAAIA

-1175 FIAETMPLNEN
+1175 FITETMPLNEN

-1196 LERKGYRWEGTG
+1196 LERNKYKWEGTG
-1208 GATATGK
+1208 GTTATGK
-1215 DITYIAAITNPE
+1215 DITYIAAITNPD

-1381 YQIRFNETWYEIK
+1381 YQISFNETWYEIK

-1434 ALTAEAKKEVKNYS
+1434 VLTAEAKKEVKNYS

-1495 AAYKKLSAEQQKYI
+1495 AAYKKLSEEQQKYI
-1509 TKADVENYNALAKA
+1509 TKVDVENYNALAKA

-1582 KKSAEIILEVSKADS
+1582 KKSAEIVLKVAASDT

-1623 TLDTANGRV
+1623 TLDTENGRV

-1637 ALKVIISEA
+1637 ALKAIIGEA

-1675 FSLLV
+1675 FRLVV

-1730 IGGKKFY
+1730 IGGKKYY

-1757 EVEEPQVDAKALT
+1757 EVEETQVDAKALT
-1770 AKLTPVARS
+1770 AKLTLVARS

-1790 VSLDKQDKAII
+1790 TSLDKQDKAII

-1845 KYFYKVQARAYDEN
+1845 KYFYKVQVRVYDEN
-1859 GKLIA
+1859 GKLVA

-1878 TKVK
+1878 SKAR